1 MLPIQFLKKE
11 NEKGQGLVE
20 YAIVLPIFLMLVF
33 FIIDFST
40 ILADKVAFNMALRDA
55 IFDIEFKENEVAQ
68 LKGYL
73 NPFGPVESRYSPG
86 YNRET
91 NELQNRG
98 KDFYMNQPFLDG
110 LTVADYLKKEIKARD
125 KSINVDNID
134 FVNFDGDRES
144 KIGIYSGLQHYH
156 YQKDYGAD
164 GKNYETNTNIST
176 IIVSQIRVKYTIE
189 PKGGF
194 MKTLY
199 PDGIPHEKVI
209 YKTSRNF
216 RWRPNVINPH
226 VPDELESMKN
236 AAGGV

>member
-86 YNRET
+86 YNR
-91 NELQNRG
+91 
-98 KDFYMNQPFLDG
+98 
-110 LTVADYLKKEIKARD
+110 
-125 KSINVDNID
+125 
-134 FVNFDGDRES
+134 
-144 KIGIYSGLQHYH
+144 
-156 YQKDYGAD
+156 
-164 GKNYETNTNIST
+164 
-176 IIVSQIRVKYTIE
+176 
-189 PKGGF
+189 
-194 MKTLY
+194 
-199 PDGIPHEKVI
+199 
-209 YKTSRNF
+209 
-216 RWRPNVINPH
+216 
-226 VPDELESMKN
+226 
-236 AAGGV
+236 